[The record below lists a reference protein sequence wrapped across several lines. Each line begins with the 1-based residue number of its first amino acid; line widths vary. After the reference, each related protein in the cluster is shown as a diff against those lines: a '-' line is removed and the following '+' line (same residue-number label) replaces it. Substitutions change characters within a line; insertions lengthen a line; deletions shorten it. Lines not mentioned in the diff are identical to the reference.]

1 MMQTLWQDLRYGA
14 RMLVKKPGFTLIAV
28 VTLALGI
35 GANTALFSVVDAVLL
50 RPLPYP
56 NAERLM
62 TLSAAGTSPL
72 PGMLRTTSITPA
84 DFVEWRAQQQSFSE
98 MFAFTGAPAHLTG
111 GREPV
116 FVLGIT
122 TTARFFET
130 LGVRPLLGRT
140 FTLEEEMPGR
150 APVVIVSHAIW
161 QSHLGGNP
169 SVVGQTIRLNGKN
182 HTVIG
187 VLPADFK
194 FTSPTD
200 VVFPYEL
207 DPNQRSN
214 AWLSVVARLKDGVTR
229 EQARTETKLIAERL
243 QQAHPQAQIRGRLG
257 ADLTPLG
264 ELTGEKSRR
273 ALLILFA
280 ATSLVLLIACANLAN
295 LLLARASSRQRE
307 SAIRAALGAGRG
319 RLTLQLLTESLL
331 LALLG
336 GVAGTLLA
344 WWSIEAL
351 VTLAPPTLPRL
362 RAIGIDGWAL
372 GFTLLTTVVTGVLF
386 GLAPAWQASKTD
398 LTQALKEGVAL
409 KPGGWR
415 RFNLRSLLIVGEV
428 ALALVLLVGAGLL
441 LNSLVR
447 LLRVDPGF
455 APENVLTV
463 NLGLG
468 ERDRTREKLTSF
480 YQQSLERIRALPGVS
495 AVGTINVLP
504 FGEMLLRGDF
514 IIEGQPEP
522 PPDNPNIA
530 LKPAVNAD
538 YFRSVNIPVLKG
550 RALTERDT
558 ADAPGVV
565 VISESAARRFFAGR
579 DPVGQ
584 RISFDRDRNNH
595 NAPIWLEIVGVV
607 GDVKQRDLRVETQP
621 TIYMPYTQVRIPFM
635 LGYFYYTVRSTVEPR
650 SLAAAVQREI
660 QALDPELPIYKV
672 NTLSELLSASL
683 QEQRFNAL
691 LLGLFAAL
699 ALALAAIGLY
709 GVMSY
714 TVAQRTHEIGIRMAL
729 GAERADVLRLVIG
742 QGMKLVLGG
751 VAIGLATAL
760 VLTRLL
766 KTLLFGV
773 SATDPATFSAIA
785 VLLTMVALVACWIPA
800 RRATQVDPMIAL
812 RYE

>member
-1 MMQTLWQDLRYGA
+1 MQNIWQDLRYGA
-14 RMLVKKPGFTLIAV
+14 RMLAKKPGFTVIAV
-28 VTLALGI
+28 LTLALGI
-35 GANTALFSVVDAVLL
+35 GANTAIFSVVDAVLL

-56 NAERLM
+56 NADRLL
-62 TLSAAGTSPL
+62 TLSAAGGSPL
-72 PGMLRTTSITPA
+72 PGALRTTSITHA
-84 DFVEWRAQQQSFSE
+84 DFVEWRAQQQSFAE

-111 GREPV
+111 GKEPV
-116 FVLGIT
+116 FVLGT
-122 TTARFFET
+122 TATARFFET
-130 LGVRPLLGRT
+130 LGVKPMLGRS
-140 FTLEEEMPGR
+140 FLPEEEVPGR

-161 QSHLGGNP
+161 QNHLGADP
-169 SVVGQTIRLNGKN
+169 HVVGTTIRLNGKN

-187 VLPADFK
+187 VLRADFK
-194 FTSPTD
+194 FPYPSD
-200 VVFPYEL
+200 ILFPLEL
-207 DPNQRSN
+207 NPNQRSN
-214 AWLSVVARLKDGVTR
+214 AWLSVIARLKDGVTLG
-229 EQARTETKLIAERL
+229 QARNETKLIAERL
-243 QQAHPQAQIRGRLG
+243 QQAHPQANIRDRLG
-257 ADLTPLG
+257 AELSPLG

-273 ALLILFA
+273 ALLVLFA

-295 LLLARASSRQRE
+295 LLLARASARQRE
-307 SAIRAALGAGRG
+307 IAIRAALGAGRG
-319 RLTLQLLTESLL
+319 RLMLQLLTESLL

-336 GVAGTLLA
+336 GAAGTLLA
-344 WWSIEAL
+344 WWGIEAL
-351 VTLAPPTLPRL
+351 LTLAPPSLPRIQT
-362 RAIGIDGWAL
+362 IGINGWAL
-372 GFTLLTTVVTGVLF
+372 GFTLLTTIVTGVLF
-386 GLAPAWQASKTD
+386 GFAPALQSSKPN
-398 LTQALKEGVAL
+398 LTQALKEGVSL

-415 RFNLRSLLIVGEV
+415 RINLRSLLIVGEV

-455 APENVLTV
+455 TPENVLTV
-463 NLGLG
+463 NLALG
-468 ERDRTREKLTSF
+468 ERYRTKEPIMNF
-480 YQQSLERIRALPGVS
+480 YQQSLERIKALPGVS
-495 AVGTINVLP
+495 AVGAINLLP

-522 PPDNPNIA
+522 PRDNPNMA
-530 LKPAVNAD
+530 LKPAVSAD
-538 YFRSVNIPVLKG
+538 YFRAINIPVLKG

-565 VISESAARRFFAGR
+565 AISDSAARRFFAGR
-579 DPVGQ
+579 DPIGQ
-584 RISFDRDRNNH
+584 RISFDRDRNNN

-621 TIYMPYTQVRIPFM
+621 TIYMPYAQVRIPLM
-635 LGYFYYTVRSTVEPR
+635 LGYLYYVVRSTVEPR
-650 SLAAAVQREI
+650 SLAAAVQHEI
-660 QALDPELPIYKV
+660 QTIDPELPIYKV
-672 NTLSELLSASL
+672 NTLAGLLSASL

-699 ALALAAIGLY
+699 ALALSAIGLY

-714 TVAQRTHEIGIRMAL
+714 TVSQRTHEIGIRMAL
-729 GAERADVLRLVIG
+729 GAEQADVLRLVVG

-760 VLTRLL
+760 ALTRLL

-773 SATDPATFSAIA
+773 SATDPATFLAIA
-785 VLLTMVALVACWIPA
+785 LLLTVVALLACWIPA